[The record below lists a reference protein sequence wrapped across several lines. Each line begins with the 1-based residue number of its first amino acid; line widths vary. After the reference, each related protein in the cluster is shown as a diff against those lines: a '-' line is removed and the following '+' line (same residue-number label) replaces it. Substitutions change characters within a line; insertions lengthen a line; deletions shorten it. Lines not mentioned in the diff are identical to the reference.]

1 MAEEQVGTGII
12 MGAAQEAFLHLS
24 YLQCSLTHSH
34 KAAHVRSMVV
44 MISGPQMGVTDS
56 HAGTLDWSSTIDTS
70 LNTLLLK

>member
-1 MAEEQVGTGII
+1 MAEEQVGTRII

-44 MISGPQMGVTDS
+44 MISGPLMGAQTVTLA
-56 HAGTLDWSSTIDTS
+56 HWAGAQL
-70 LNTLLLK
+70 